1 MKTGFVSIVGKA
13 NVGKSTLLNSII
25 GEKVSIVSYHPQTT
39 RDKINGILT
48 TDEGQIVF
56 IDTPGMHQPRN
67 SLSQYMIKSIN
78 SALEEV
84 DVIIY
89 VIALDKKIQDDD
101 LNKIRGYVSQNIPV
115 IVVLNK
121 GDVVSVEK
129 IPASILKIS
138 EIEGIKAIIPVS
150 ARTGKNV
157 KELVNEVF
165 KYLKDGDMFYPEDMY
180 TDKNIRFMVAE
191 LIREK
196 TMQMLKD
203 ELPYGIAVEID
214 QYRVK
219 ENDVVEIYAS
229 IVCEKKA
236 HKQIILGKSGEMI
249 KHIGTAARYE
259 IEKLTGQKVFLNLF
273 VKVKEDW
280 RKSDNLVKL
289 LGYDEKEI

>member
-121 GDVVSVEK
+121 GDVVSVDK

-157 KELVNEVF
+157 KELISEVF

-214 QYRVK
+214 QYSVK

-236 HKQIILGKSGEMI
+236 HKQIILGKSGDMI